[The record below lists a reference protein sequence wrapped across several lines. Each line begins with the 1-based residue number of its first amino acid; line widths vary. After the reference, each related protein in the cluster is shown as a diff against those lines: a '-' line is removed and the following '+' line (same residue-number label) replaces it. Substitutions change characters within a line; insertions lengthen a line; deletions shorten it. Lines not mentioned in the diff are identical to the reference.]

1 VEVSQ
6 CWTICGE
13 EDEPPDELELPEEL
27 EPPLEELEV
36 PEELEPPLEELE
48 ELPPEEPLPEE
59 LPPEGA
65 EATWMENA
73 GSDVLWVPS
82 LTLITMFASVP
93 TSAVA
98 GVPLSSPVAMLK
110 LAQGGLS

>member
-36 PEELEPPLEELE
+36 PEELEPPLEEPPLLDELLPPEEEEPLEE
-48 ELPPEEPLPEE
+48 ELPPVAL
-59 LPPEGA
+59 
-65 EATWMENA
+65 
-73 GSDVLWVPS
+73 S
-82 LTLITMFASVP
+82 LTVTLNARRFATCCP
-93 TSAVA
+93 LVA
-98 GVPLSSPVAMLK
+98 EISILS
-110 LAQGGLS
+110 